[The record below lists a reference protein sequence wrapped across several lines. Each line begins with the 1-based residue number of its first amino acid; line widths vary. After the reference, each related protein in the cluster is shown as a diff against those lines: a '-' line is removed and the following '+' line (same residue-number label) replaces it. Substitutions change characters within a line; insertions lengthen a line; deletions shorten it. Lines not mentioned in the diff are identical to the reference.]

1 MTDDRSLNQLCKD
14 AMRSCRDMSD
24 LVSKLSNRDA
34 ALDHLTNA
42 VTALT
47 VVATRIGGKDHGFSE
62 RVVKR
67 LDDDEEAAMERR
79 AESAGVSLVDVLDA
93 DGVVMPSAAEYELV
107 REMADY
113 STEEAAGIL
122 HEYVRGQQ
130 LRVLRS
136 MIAYIWHGATN
147 PWQMMKRALAITRR
161 YQKERIK
168 GISMTEVAAL
178 LNEKSRCA
186 AVSARER
193 DIHDTLL
200 VNWGV
205 KAPKAADAGL
215 RSPSTCIKNRKA
227 ALGNKNRRRKLL
239 AEN

>member
-1 MTDDRSLNQLCKD
+1 MDDRSLKELCMD
-14 AMRSCRDMSD
+14 ATRSCEEMTE
-24 LVSKLSNRDA
+24 LVSKLRNRDEA
-34 ALDHLTNA
+34 MDHLTNA

-47 VVATRIGGKDHGFSE
+47 VLAMRIGGKDHGFSE
-62 RVVKR
+62 RAVKR
-67 LDDDEEAAMERR
+67 PDVDEKAAIDRR
-79 AESAGVSLVDVLDA
+79 AESAGVSLMDVLDA
-93 DGVVMPSAAEYELV
+93 DGPVRPSSAEYELV
-107 REMADY
+107 
-113 STEEAAGIL
+113 TELAEYPHEQAAGIL
-122 HEYVRGQQ
+122 HEFVRGQQ

-200 VNWGV
+200 TNWGV

-215 RSPSTCIKNRKA
+215 KSPSTCLKNRKA
-227 ALGNKNRRRKLL
+227 AMGNSNRRRKQL